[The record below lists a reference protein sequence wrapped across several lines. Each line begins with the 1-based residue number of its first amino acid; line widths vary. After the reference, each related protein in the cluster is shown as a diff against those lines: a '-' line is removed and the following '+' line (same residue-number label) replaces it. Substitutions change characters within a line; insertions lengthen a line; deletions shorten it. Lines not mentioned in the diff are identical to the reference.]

1 MADVNQLVL
10 QFGTLFWLILLL
22 GFVWFLVKGMDE

>member
-1 MADVNQLVL
+1 MAYVSQLVL

-22 GFVWFLVKGMDE
+22 GFVWFMINDHI